1 LTVNGISRISERM
14 TKEQVVALLESECV
28 KAGSQAAWARKYQV
42 SPAYLSD
49 VLAGR
54 REPGGKLLD
63 ALGLERL
70 VSYERRLAL
79 ERAEAKAAPAL
90 RRPRAKAKAKAP
102 AAPATLRAI
111 RRRA

>member
-1 LTVNGISRISERM
+1 MTVNGISRISERM
-14 TKEQVVALLESECV
+14 TKEQVVALLESECAQ
-28 KAGSQAAWARKYQV
+28 AGSQAAWARKNHV

-63 ALGLERL
+63 ALGLERF
-70 VSYERRLAL
+70 VSY
-79 ERAEAKAAPAL
+79 ERAEAKAAPPAQ
-90 RRPRAKAKAKAP
+90 RRPRARSPKAKAAP
-102 AAPATLRAI
+102 ASLRAM